1 MITWIAFKS
10 YPYAEN
16 LSPIDPSFNDI
27 LSKMSIKYILG
38 KNSMRIKFSKT
49 VKCIWISMQ
58 NYPTPFKI
66 SQIDHEIL
74 VENACWN
81 SAFWN
86 PGTIRLNLI
95 ENLSYKIKIYKK
107 SFRDNSWFLDFKTLK
122 LTLFTL
128 QTLNHFLYLFD
139 YIFSNLISI

>member
-1 MITWIAFKS
+1 MITWFAFKS

-16 LSPIDPSFNDI
+16 LSPLDPSFNDI

-86 PGTIRLNLI
+86 PGTMNCLKTISYIFWFYNLYSQ
-95 ENLSYKIKIYKK
+95 LSLIL
-107 SFRDNSWFLDFKTLK
+107 WFLDFKTL
-122 LTLFTL
+122 
-128 QTLNHFLYLFD
+128 N
-139 YIFSNLISI
+139 FSMRFPPDFHGRFGWF